1 MEKDFF
7 IAENW
12 DESDTGVIFFSGLT
26 FVRNLGPFKEGGN
39 YPEVSATI
47 NFVIGELRFYNKD
60 GSEVY
65 SSRLKITL
73 V

>member
-12 DESDTGVIFFSGLT
+12 DEFDTGVIAFSGLT
-26 FVRNLGPFKEGGN
+26 FVRDLGPFKEGGN
-39 YPEVSATI
+39 YPEASATI
-47 NFVIGELRFYNKD
+47 NFVLGELRLYNKE
-60 GSEVY
+60 GTEVY
-65 SSRLKITL
+65 SSGLKVAL